1 MKVRLPALFIVGA
14 TAAMPLLSQIK
25 KTAQTDSGAGDP
37 VTLAHVQNSFTL
49 TVRAPYKIAAPLFGP
64 NGERA
69 WAGNDW
75 DPQFI
80 YPEPAED
87 RGGAVFTVKHGP
99 HQSVW
104 VNTLFDVEAGHFQ
117 YVYFVNDLMVT
128 VVDLKFSVLDSRNTK
143 VNVVYE
149 RTALNPEAN
158 DHVRQLGVSDRNN
171 GTRWQKAINDYLKKQ
186 RPEGL

>member
-1 MKVRLPALFIVGA
+1 MKVRLLALFIVGA
-14 TAAMPLLSQIK
+14 TAAMPLLSQTN
-25 KTAQTDSGAGDP
+25 KTAQTNSGAGDP
-37 VTLAHVQNSFTL
+37 VPLAHVRNSFTL

-104 VNTLFDVEAGHFQ
+104 VNTLFDAEAGHFQ

-128 VVDLKFSVLDSRNTK
+128 VIDLRFSVLDSRNTK
-143 VNVVYE
+143 VNVVSE

-158 DHVRQLGVSDRNN
+158 DHVQQLGASDRSN
-171 GTRWQKAINDYLKKQ
+171 GTRWQKAINHYLEKQ
-186 RPEGL
+186 KPESL